1 MYFVYIL
8 KSKVDGNLYVGSTNN
23 LKKRL
28 SEHNH
33 GINKST
39 RYRIPLVLVYYEA
52 YITEADARMREKK
65 LKQFKNSYGELK
77 KRIINSIDAA

>member
-8 KSKVDGNLYVGSTNN
+8 KSKAYGNLYIGSTND

-28 SEHNH
+28 SEHNR

-39 RYRIPLVLVYYEA
+39 KYRIPLVLVYYEA
-52 YITEADARMREKK
+52 YTAEADARMREKK

-77 KRIINSIDAA
+77 KRIINSINAA